1 MGLAVKSVQLFYWR
15 HGALR
20 KLAPRVVVF
29 WLISVVSVGFGLGL
43 GLGVLSGHA
52 LPDARSQQDLA
63 QDLAQDPDKSA
74 ATVQVDAEHAKPSS
88 GEEEARRLRALA
100 INLGVAEARLARLEA
115 LGKRLVDLGGLDKNE
130 FDLDGAPALGGPED
144 SLPDEASKDQSCDA
158 GSQQDEVSSYD
169 AGSTHC
175 TNSLDAME
183 EAVTALQRRAEQRDA
198 QLSAL
203 EGWLSM
209 RSLHQAMRP
218 AGSPLG
224 GTWIA
229 SPFGVRRDPFTG
241 RRAFHAGYDL
251 EAQTGEP
258 VSAVAEGIVVK
269 AERSGAY
276 GLLVEINHGGGY
288 HTRYGHNSKLLVNA
302 GDKVLRGQVVALAGS
317 TGRST
322 GTHVH
327 FEVLFNDKPVN
338 PASFLRSK
346 G

>member
-1 MGLAVKSVQLFYWR
+1 MGLTVKSVQLFYWR

-29 WLISVVSVGFGLGL
+29 GLTSVVSVGFGLGL
-43 GLGVLSGHA
+43 GFGLLSGYA
-52 LPDARSQQDLA
+52 FPDGKGQDLA
-63 QDLAQDPDKSA
+63 KGA
-74 ATVQVDAEHAKPSS
+74 ARVQVDAEHAKSPS
-88 GEEEARRLRALA
+88 GEEEARRLRVLA
-100 INLGVAEARLARLEA
+100 VNLGVAEARLARLEA
-115 LGKRLVDLGGLDKNE
+115 LGKRLADLGGLDKNE
-130 FDLDGAPALGGPED
+130 FDLDAPPALGGPED
-144 SLPDEASKDQSCDA
+144 CLSDEEGRDRQCSA
-158 GSQQDEVSSYD
+158 GSQRDAASSRD
-169 AGSTHC
+169 ASSTG
-175 TNSLDAME
+175 NGANALDAME
-183 EAVTALQRRAEQRDA
+183 DAVAALQRRAEQRDA
-198 QLSAL
+198 QLGAL

-224 GTWIA
+224 STWIA

-251 EAQTGEP
+251 EAQNGES
-258 VSAVAEGIVVK
+258 VSSVAEGIVVK

-288 HTRYGHNSKLLVNA
+288 HTRYGHNSKLLVKV

-322 GTHVH
+322 GPHVH